1 MKTFSLDLRYGLRML
16 IKKPSFTAV
25 AVLTLALGIGAN
37 TAIFSVVNA
46 VLLRPLPYP
55 NPEQLMWVGQ
65 RFSGSPAAA
74 GEPKFLFWRDSNQS
88 FDAMAATQ
96 FLGGGCNLAGGDE
109 AEYVDGVRVSVD
121 FFRVLGVN
129 PAIGRTFTQEED
141 TQGGEPV
148 VIMSDGLWRRR
159 FGADPS
165 LIGKPISVN
174 GRNVT
179 VVGVMPA
186 QFQYLP
192 HLDLFVPMRP
202 SLNGD
207 PNPNATVIARLKPG
221 VTPAQANEEMKLL
234 ADEYRSAHPRSMS
247 LEESAGAR
255 PYQELF
261 TDSVR
266 QWLWILLGAVGF
278 LLLIACANVANLQL
292 TRAASRRKEIAIR
305 RALGAGGRRIVMQ
318 LLTEGLLLAL
328 VGGAVG
334 LLLAVWGT
342 DLLVAALPG
351 QFLSRTQEVNFDWR
365 VLAFTFSAAV
375 LTGLLF
381 GLAPALQAA
390 RIDVNSAL
398 KEGPGKGV
406 GGAQKGRMR
415 SVLVVLEL
423 ALSLV
428 LLVGATLLVR
438 TFANLSAVAPGFDS
452 RNVLTV
458 QVALNGERY
467 DTTNKVTEFYRGAV
481 ERISNL
487 PGVES
492 AAVTSTLPLNAQF
505 NMPVIFPGRPDATRS
520 VQFRMITP
528 EYFTVM
534 KIPVKEGRAFNE
546 TDNDGAQA
554 VAIVNEAFVRRNL
567 SNGDPFAQQFSIGRD
582 LDDPLRNVVG
592 VVGDAKQFGL
602 DSDAPPMV
610 FVPFAQVPGKVMT
623 IAKRFVSSYFT
634 VRAAAAATQRLSE
647 GIKRE
652 IAELDAALPLSEIR
666 PMDQVVARSIAP
678 QRFNM
683 LLIGIFAA
691 TGLLLATVG
700 IYGVVSYS
708 VAQRTNEI
716 GIRIALGARAVDVA
730 RLILK
735 QGVTLTLIGVTIGL
749 GASLALTRAMKS
761 LLFGV
766 STTDPWTFAIIPVL
780 LSCVALLAC
789 YFPARRAT
797 RVEAMVALRY
807 E

>member
-1 MKTFSLDLRYGLRML
+1 VTTFSLDLRYGLRML
-16 IKKPSFTAV
+16 IKKPSFTVV

-55 NPEQLMWVGQ
+55 ESESLMWIGQ
-65 RFSGSPAAA
+65 QYSSGMMVAA
-74 GEPKFLFWRDSNQS
+74 GEPKFLFWRDNNQS
-88 FDAMAATQ
+88 FEAMAATQ
-96 FLGGGCNLAGGDE
+96 GLGGGCNLAGGDE

-141 TQGGEPV
+141 TEGGDRV

-159 FGADPS
+159 FGADAS
-165 LIGKPISVN
+165 LIGKPISLN
-174 GRNVT
+174 GQSVT

-186 QFQYLP
+186 KFQYLP
-192 HLDLFVPMRP
+192 HIDLFVPMRP
-202 SLNGD
+202 SLTGD

-221 VTPAQANEEMKLL
+221 ITLSQANEELKLI
-234 ADEYRSAHPRSMS
+234 AEEYRAAHPRSMEQGES
-247 LEESAGAR
+247 LGAR

-261 TDSVR
+261 TSDVR

-292 TRAASRRKEIAIR
+292 TRATARRKEIAIR
-305 RALGAGGRRIVMQ
+305 RALGAGGWRIVTQ
-318 LLTEGLLLAL
+318 LLTEGVLLAL
-328 VGGAVG
+328 VGGAAG

-351 QFLSRTQEVNFDWR
+351 QFLPRTQQVTFDWR
-365 VLAFTFSAAV
+365 VLAFAFSAAV
-375 LTGLLF
+375 VTGLLF
-381 GLAPALQAA
+381 GLAPAFQAA

-398 KEGPGKGV
+398 KEGAGKGV
-406 GGAQKGRMR
+406 GGAQRGRLR
-415 SVLVVLEL
+415 NVFVVLEL
-423 ALSLV
+423 ATSLV

-438 TFANLSAVAPGFDS
+438 TFANLSAVEPGFDAHD
-452 RNVLTV
+452 VLTV

-467 DTTNKVTEFYRGAV
+467 DTTNEAAAFYHSAV

-505 NMPVIFPGRPDATRS
+505 NMPVFFPGRPDATRA

-528 EYFTVM
+528 EYFHVM
-534 KIPVKEGRAFNE
+534 RIPVKQGRAF
-546 TDNDGAQA
+546 TDADNTGAQA
-554 VAIVNEAFVRRNL
+554 VAIVNEAFVHRNL
-567 SNGDPFAQQFSIGRD
+567 SDADPATQQFSIGRD
-582 LDDPLRNVVG
+582 LGDPVRQIVG

-610 FVPFAQVPGKVMT
+610 FVPIAQVPEKAMT
-623 IAKRFVSSYFT
+623 IARRFVSSYFT
-634 VRAAAAATQRLSE
+634 VRASLAPQSLGAA
-647 GIKRE
+647 IKRE
-652 IAELDAALPLSEIR
+652 IGTLDAALPLSEIR
-666 PMDQVVARSIAP
+666 PMEQVVARSIAP

-683 LLIGIFAA
+683 LLIGVFAA

-735 QGVTLTLIGVTIGL
+735 QGVALTGLGVTIGL
-749 GASLALTRAMKS
+749 AASLALTRVMKS

-766 STTDPWTFAIIPVL
+766 SATDPWTFALITL
-780 LSCVALLAC
+780 LLAVVALMAC
-789 YFPARRAT
+789 YIPARRAT
-797 RVEAMVALRY
+797 KVDAMVALRY

>member
-1 MKTFSLDLRYGLRML
+1 MKTFSHDLRYGLRML
-16 IKKPSFTAV
+16 IKKPSFTTV

-55 NPEQLMWVGQ
+55 HPEQLMWVGQ
-65 RFSGSPAAA
+65 RFSGSMAAA
-74 GEPKFLFWRDSNQS
+74 GEPKFLYWRDNNQS
-88 FDAMAATQ
+88 FEAMAATQ
-96 FLGGGCNLAGGDE
+96 YLGGGCNLAGGDE

-121 FFRVLGVN
+121 FFRVLGMN

-141 TQGGEPV
+141 KQGGEPA

-165 LIGKPISVN
+165 LIGKAISVN
-174 GRNVT
+174 GRSVT

-192 HLDLFVPMRP
+192 HIDLFVPMRP
-202 SLNGD
+202 SLSGD
-207 PNPNATVIARLKPG
+207 PNPNAMVLGRLKPG
-221 VTPAQANEEMKLL
+221 VTPAQANEELKIL
-234 ADEYRSAHPRSMS
+234 AEEYRSAHPRSMS

-292 TRAASRRKEIAIR
+292 TRAAARRKEIAIR

-381 GLAPALQAA
+381 GLAPAFQAA

-398 KEGPGKGV
+398 KEGAGKGA
-406 GGAQKGRMR
+406 GGAQRGRLR

-423 ALSLV
+423 AMSLV

-438 TFANLSAVAPGFDS
+438 TFANLSAVEPGFDS

-467 DTTNKVTEFYRGAV
+467 DTTNEATEFYRGAV
-481 ERISNL
+481 ERISHL

-505 NMPVIFPGRPDATRS
+505 NLPVVFPGRPDATRA

-534 KIPVKEGRAFNE
+534 KIPVREGRAFNDA
-546 TDNDGAQA
+546 DNAGAQA
-554 VAIVNEAFVRRNL
+554 VTIVNEAFVRRFF
-567 SNGDPFAQQFSIGRD
+567 SDGDAFAQQFSIGRD
-582 LDDPLRNVVG
+582 LDDPLRKIVG

-610 FVPFAQVPGKVMT
+610 FVPFAQVPEKVMT
-623 IAKRFVSSYFT
+623 IARRFVSSYFT
-634 VRAAAAATQRLSE
+634 VRAAVATQSLSE
-647 GIKRE
+647 GIKRV
-652 IAELDAALPLSEIR
+652 IAELDSSLPLSEIR

-683 LLIGIFAA
+683 LLIGLFAA

-716 GIRIALGARAVDVA
+716 GIRIALGATAGDVA

-735 QGVTLTLIGVTIGL
+735 QGVSLTLIGVTIGL
-749 GASLALTRAMKS
+749 GASIALTRVMKS

-766 STTDPWTFAIIPVL
+766 SATDPWTFALIAVL
-780 LSCVALLAC
+780 LACVALLAC

-797 RVEAMVALRY
+797 KVDAMIALRY